1 MRMEKGN
8 NRLNPNVKEGLTKE
22 QVLKQKEQGLVN
34 FNTNVTTKS
43 TKEIVKENVFTLF
56 NIINFILA
64 LAVILVGSYKNVA
77 FIIIVILNTL
87 ISTFQELHSKK
98 VIDKLSV
105 ISESKVK
112 VIRDEKEEEI
122 PMDEIVLDDII
133 HLRSGNQIVTDCIL
147 KEGVVEVDESFIT
160 GESDT
165 IEKKEGDML
174 LSGSF
179 ITSGSCYAKVEHVG
193 YDNYTAKI
201 SKDTKYIKPIS
212 SEIMR
217 SLNKIV
223 KTISFLLVPLGI
235 LFFARQLFLDG
246 NIFQNAVVNTVAALI
261 GMIPEGLVLLTSTVF
276 AVGVIRLS
284 QRKVLVQDLYCIE
297 TLARVDV
304 ICLDKTGTIT
314 EGTMEVK
321 DIIPQAHYNKTEIGD
336 IIGNMMGCLEDDNPT
351 AKALRNSFYHKNPKG
366 IKKAIPFSS
375 DKKYSGVVMEKGMT
389 YVIGAPEF
397 VLENHGKAYQKEIE
411 EYSKESRLLVLAK
424 GEYQE
429 KTKQIKKAEPIAF
442 IELQDKIRKEAKD
455 TLNYFQE
462 QGVRVKIISGDNPTT
477 VENIAKRA
485 GLSATAKALDLSTL
499 KSEKEIIQAAEEY
512 DIFGRVTPEEKHI
525 LIKALKE
532 KGHTVAMTG
541 DGVNDC
547 LALKEADCSIAMAS
561 GSDAARSVSQLV
573 LLDSNFASMP
583 QVVAEGRRSINNLE
597 RSASLFLV
605 KTIYS
610 CILAFLFLFI
620 EMPYPFIPV
629 QLTLASAVTI
639 GIPSFV
645 LALEPNKERVKG
657 NFLKNVLKKAAPPAL
672 TIICNILLIC
682 IVSYL
687 FHLSY
692 ARVSTLCLT
701 LTGYTSFILLY
712 KICQPF
718 NRLRFLLF
726 VIMFILFLYCIF
738 NLTSLFSISHFN
750 NLMVFIT
757 LLLTFLSHQ
766 LYTFFEQAME
776 SMMQTTEKLK
786 QKLGISL

>member
-1 MRMEKGN
+1 MKQEN
-8 NRLNPNVKEGLTKE
+8 TRLYPNFKEGLTKE
-22 QVLKQKEQGLVN
+22 QVLEQKQRGLVN
-34 FNTNVTTKS
+34 FNTNVKTKS
-43 TKEIVKENVFTLF
+43 VKQIVKENVFTLF
-56 NIINFILA
+56 NVINIILA

-87 ISTFQELHSKK
+87 ISTLQELHSKK

-105 ISESKVK
+105 VAESKVK
-112 VIRDEKEEEI
+112 VIRDSQEEVVTME
-122 PMDEIVLDDII
+122 EVVLDDII
-133 HLRSGNQIVTDCIL
+133 HLTSGNQIITDCIL
-147 KEGVVEVDESFIT
+147 EDGFVEVDESFIT
-160 GESDT
+160 GESET
-165 IEKKEGDML
+165 VEKKKGDLL

-179 ITSGSCYAKVEHVG
+179 ITSGSCYAKVEHIG

-223 KTISFLLVPLGI
+223 KTISFILVPLGI

-246 NIFQNAVVNTVAALI
+246 NTFQNAVVNTVAALI

-284 QRKVLVQDLYCIE
+284 QKKVLVQDLYCIE

-314 EGTMEVK
+314 EGVMEVK
-321 DIIPQAHYNKTEIGD
+321 ELYPKENYNKTEIGD
-336 IIGNMMGCLEDDNPT
+336 IIGNIMGALEEDNPT
-351 AKALRNSFYHKNPKG
+351 AKALKNSFYHKNEKV
-366 IKKAIPFSS
+366 KTKIPFSS
-375 DKKYSGVVMEKGMT
+375 EKKYSGITTLEGT
-389 YVIGAPEF
+389 SYFIGAPEF
-397 VLENHGKAYQKEIE
+397 ILENHGKKYQKEIE
-411 EYSKESRLLVLAK
+411 KYSKEGRLLVLAK
-424 GEYQE
+424 GEYDE
-429 KTKQIKKAEPIAF
+429 RKKGIKKPVAIAF
-442 IELQDKIRKEAKD
+442 IVLQDKIRKEAKD

-462 QGVRVKIISGDNPTT
+462 QGVTVKIISGDNPQT
-477 VENIAKRA
+477 VEEIAKRA
-485 GLSATAKALDLSTL
+485 GLKKEVKAIDLSTL
-499 KSEKEIIQAAEEY
+499 KSEKEIIKAAEEY
-512 DIFGRVTPEEKHI
+512 DIFGRVKPEEKHI

-583 QVVAEGRRSINNLE
+583 HVVAEGRRSINNLE

-645 LALEPNKERVKG
+645 LALEPNRERVKG
-657 NFLKNVLKKAAPPAL
+657 NFLKNVLKKSAPPAF

-687 FHLSY
+687 FNLTY

-701 LTGYTSFILLY
+701 VTGYTSFILLY

-718 NRLRFLLF
+718 NRLRFFLFLL
-726 VIMFILFLYCIF
+726 MFISFLYSIF
-738 NLTSLFSISHFN
+738 NLTNLFSISHFN
-750 NLMVFIT
+750 TLMVFIVFF
-757 LLLTFLSHQ
+757 LTFLSHQ

-776 SMMQTTEKLK
+776 KILEKLGKVK
-786 QKLGISL
+786 QKLGIA